1 MYILT
6 VSLNNLQKKGAK
18 DMRELFPLTGL
29 ITPGRRRPKTSRES
43 QLLYGNSS
51 FGRLSEYGRCARGI
65 EFRQLRDRLAW
76 VKFLENW
83 ILAESSP
90 YLNQQAPNLRRL
102 ETDEE
107 DLKNKGVRNWRRKS
121 QDREL
126 WRTILEEAKVHREL

>member
-1 MYILT
+1 
-6 VSLNNLQKKGAK
+6 
-18 DMRELFPLTGL
+18 MRELFPLTGL